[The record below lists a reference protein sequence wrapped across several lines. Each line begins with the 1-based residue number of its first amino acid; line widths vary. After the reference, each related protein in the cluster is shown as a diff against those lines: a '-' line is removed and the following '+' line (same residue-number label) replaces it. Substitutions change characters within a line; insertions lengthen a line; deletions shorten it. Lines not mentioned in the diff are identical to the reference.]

1 MPKLLSKNEKRMAD
15 IRAERERVDAEERAN
30 LKRGADAD
38 GFVSSAVT
46 PAPDTSAAKKPA
58 ARKGTGTIGTPKSR
72 TTTTATRVET
82 GRYSVHMRQN
92 IHVQAA
98 NYAGVIE
105 GITVSEFIERAVTR
119 ELTRVKA
126 VQKIKDYWS
135 SSDHTG

>member
-1 MPKLLSKNEKRMAD
+1 M
-15 IRAERERVDAEERAN
+15 
-30 LKRGADAD
+30 
-38 GFVSSAVT
+38 
-46 PAPDTSAAKKPA
+46 
-58 ARKGTGTIGTPKSR
+58 
-72 TTTTATRVET
+72 
-82 GRYSVHMRQN
+82 HMRQN

>member
-1 MPKLLSKNEKRMAD
+1 MSKQQSKNEKRLAG
-15 IRAERERVDAEERAN
+15 IRAERDRNESEERAK
-30 LKRGADAD
+30 LERTADAD

-46 PAPDTSAAKKPA
+46 PAPEILSSTKK
-58 ARKGTGTIGTPKSR
+58 TPPKR
-72 TTTTATRVET
+72 TASTTPTAEKRAT

-92 IHVQAA
+92 VHVQAA

-119 ELTRVKA
+119 ELTRVRA

-135 SSDHTG
+135 SEHA

>member
-1 MPKLLSKNEKRMAD
+1 MPKPQSKNEKRMAD
-15 IRAERERVDAEERAN
+15 IRAARERADSEERAN
-30 LKRGADAD
+30 LERNADAD

-46 PAPDTSAAKKPA
+46 PSPDTPTAKKPP
-58 ARKGTGTIGTPKSR
+58 ARKGTTKNGSPKSR
-72 TTTTATRVET
+72 TAATRIET

-92 IHVQAA
+92 VHVQAA

-135 SSDHTG
+135 SSEHTG

>member
-1 MPKLLSKNEKRMAD
+1 MPKPQSKNEKRLAD
-15 IRAERERVDAEERAN
+15 IRAERERADAEERAKLERN
-30 LKRGADAD
+30 DDAD
-38 GFVSSAVT
+38 GFVGSAVT
-46 PAPDTSAAKKPA
+46 PPPKITAKTPSATA
-58 ARKGTGTIGTPKSR
+58 TTPKSR
-72 TTTTATRVET
+72 TASTRIET

-92 IHVQAA
+92 VHVQAA

-135 SSDHTG
+135 SSEHVG